1 MRIALYFPAPGGGVQ
16 RGQVVL
22 ANALAARGI
31 EVMCIMPRA
40 RGPFLQQL
48 APGISLTDLRAR
60 HPIIAAVRL
69 ARFLRRCRPNA
80 LIASQAVGINTAVA
94 TRALA
99 VADVPVIGVQHNV
112 LSELCRQSKSLQMRR
127 IVPLLARMFYP
138 LADRI
143 VAVSQGVAADL
154 ETVTGVPEDE
164 IAVIPSTT
172 LTPEIPALAQQ
183 PTGWPWLDSKS
194 RPVVLAVGN
203 LRPVKDHAM
212 LIRAFARV
220 RRERPAYLVVLG
232 EGEERPKLELLAREL
247 GVDPDV
253 HIAGHESNPYAY
265 MARADVLA
273 LSSRHE
279 GFGNVLVEAMACG
292 CQVVSTDC
300 PHGPGEILEGG
311 RYGRLVPVGNEAAMA
326 TAIMET
332 LDEIMPRVDSAQLP
346 QRAAEFSLD
355 RMVNR
360 YLDVLG
366 EDSLERGRSARA
378 A

>member
-1 MRIALYFPAPGGGVQ
+1 VQ

-40 RGPFLQQL
+40 RGSFLQQL
-48 APGISLTDLRAR
+48 APGISVTDLRAR

-127 IVPLLARMFYP
+127 VMPLLARMFYP

-154 ETVTGVPEDE
+154 EKVTGVPEDE

-183 PTGWPWLDSKS
+183 PTGWPWLDSKNG
-194 RPVVLAVGN
+194 PVVLAVGN

-212 LIRAFARV
+212 LIRAFARLRAV
-220 RRERPAYLVVLG
+220 RSAKLVILG
-232 EGEERPKLELLAREL
+232 EGEERPKLEQLTRQL
-247 GVDPDV
+247 GIEQDMLMPGHDP
-253 HIAGHESNPYAY
+253 NPYAA

-279 GFGNVLVEAMACG
+279 GFGNVLVEAIACG
-292 CQVVSTDC
+292 CPVIATDC
-300 PHGPGEILEGG
+300 PHGPAEILQGG
-311 RYGRLVPVGNEAAMA
+311 RYGRSVPAGDDVAMA
-326 TAIMET
+326 GALMAA
-332 LDEIMPRVDSAQLP
+332 LDERIIPREALR
-346 QRAAEFSLD
+346 QRAAQFSVD
-355 RMVNR
+355 RMVDR
-360 YLDVLG
+360 YLHLFACVP
-366 EDSLERGRSARA
+366 EGRR
-378 A
+378 